1 MRSLLHS
8 SALSALLF
16 ATIASPAFAR
26 PQTTSQSPVV
36 AFSVPAGPLSTA
48 LPLFIRQSG
57 EQVLYSTDL
66 VLGRHSQGVSGART
80 TDEALAVL
88 LDGTGLAARRVR
100 PNTLVIFDPATR
112 AEASPDAVEIDDII
126 VTGSL
131 LRGVADGPSPVIT
144 VTRDEIDRRGHAT
157 VAQALAA
164 LPQNFG
170 GTANE
175 AAMGNGGDRTG
186 TNSFY
191 ASGVNLRGLGSD
203 ATLVLVNGRRLSG
216 TGNKGDF
223 ADVSTIPTAAIARV
237 DVLLDGASALY
248 GADAVGGVVNIILRT
263 DYEGAETR
271 FRIGSTWDG
280 ASEEVQ
286 IGQTLGRRWTSG
298 SIMAAYEYYDRTRLP
313 VADRSRA
320 GDADLRA
327 FGGDDRRRIFNNP
340 GNLVVFDNA
349 AGGYIPTH
357 AIPRGQNGVGLRP
370 SDFLAGQGNLY
381 NHREGLNV
389 LPHQRRHSVYAA
401 FNQDLGDRVAV
412 SADLRYGLREYQTA
426 SQGMAT
432 TFTVTSA
439 NPFFVSPT
447 GASSHIIAYNF
458 GRDLGNIVI
467 DGQAESLGASLG
479 TQIELAGDWRLDAY
493 VAYAEERGEVVNSRM
508 LNSTFLRE
516 ALGAVADNPGTPYSA
531 VRDGFFNPFADGSN
545 SSPAALAFIG
555 SGWSAG
561 EGETTVTSAN
571 ALADGTLFQLPGGE
585 VKLALGAAFRRE
597 TFERQDSS
605 FTSGITPSIGTRAS
619 FDRQVASAFA
629 EMRIPLFG
637 ADNRRPGFERLEVSA
652 AARFEDY
659 SDAGQTTSPKIGVLW
674 QPHTDLVLRANY
686 GESFRAP
693 ALRELHDSAD
703 QSPTFL
709 MRGSQQVLTEIL
721 YGGNLD
727 LEPEQARTWTVGGD
741 YRPSAV
747 PGLRLGLN
755 LFRIDFDNQIGQPAF
770 TSLTTAL
777 TNPALSAFV
786 RLIDPV
792 NNPQDRADMQALLDL
807 PTTALADLFPA
818 EAYGAI
824 VDARFVNTAS
834 VLLEGLD
841 ANLGYV
847 FDVGDHAF
855 DLDAN
860 LTYLNRFDTQATP
873 TAPVQSGM
881 NSPNLP
887 VDLRGRASFGW
898 RRADWGASAAL
909 NYVDGYPD
917 ITGRPIGSWTTAD
930 IQLRYAPTRG
940 PLEGTTVLLN
950 VQNLFDADPP
960 FYNAPEGVAYDAAN
974 ANVVGRFVSVQFTR
988 SW

>member
-1 MRSLLHS
+1 MRSLFHS
-8 SALSALLF
+8 SALATLLLAAAPPAL
-16 ATIASPAFAR
+16 
-26 PQTTSQSPVV
+26 SQSQPPAQAAIV
-36 AFSVPAGPLSTA
+36 AFNVPAGPLSTA

-57 EQVLYSTDL
+57 EQVLYSSDL
-66 VLGRHSQGVSGART
+66 VLGRQSAGVRGSRSS
-80 TDEALAVL
+80 DEALAVL
-88 LDGTGLAARRVR
+88 LEGTGLAARRIR
-100 PNTLVIFDPATR
+100 SNTLVIFDPSAR
-112 AEASPDAVEIDDII
+112 AEGAGEAVEIEDIV

-131 LRGVADGPSPVIT
+131 LRGVADGPSPVVT

-248 GADAVGGVVNIILRT
+248 GADAVGGVVNIILRD
-263 DYEGAETR
+263 DYDGAETR
-271 FRIGSTWDG
+271 FRVGSTWDG
-280 ASEEVQ
+280 TSEEVQ
-286 IGQTLGRRWTSG
+286 LGQTVGRRWATG
-298 SIMAAYEYYDRTRLP
+298 SVMAAYEYYDRTRLP
-313 VADRSRA
+313 VSARSRA

-327 FGGDDRRRIFNNP
+327 YGGDDRRRIFSNP
-340 GNLVVFDNA
+340 GNIVVFDNA
-349 AGGYIPTH
+349 VGGYVPTH
-357 AIPRGQNGVGLRP
+357 AIPPGQDGVGLQP
-370 SDFLAGQGNLY
+370 TDFLAGQGNLY

-389 LPHQRRHSVYAA
+389 LPHQRRHSLYAA
-401 FNQDLGDRVAV
+401 LNQKIGDRASL
-412 SADLRYGLREYQTA
+412 SADLRYGLRDYQTA

-458 GRDLGNIVI
+458 GRDLGNIII
-467 DGQAESLGASLG
+467 DGRAESLGASLG
-479 TQIELAGDWRLDAY
+479 TRIDLVGDWRFDAY
-493 VAYAEERGEVVNSRM
+493 VAYAEERGEVLNSRM

-516 ALGAVADNPGTPYSA
+516 ALGAVADNPVTAYSA
-531 VRDGFFNPFADGSN
+531 SRDGFFNPFADGSN

-561 EGETTVTSAN
+561 EGGTTVSSAN
-571 ALADGTLFQLPGGE
+571 ALVDGTLLQLPGGA
-585 VKLALGAAFRRE
+585 VKLAVGAAFRRE

-605 FTSGITPSIGTRAS
+605 FTSGVTPSIGARAA

-629 EMRIPLFG
+629 EVRIPLFG
-637 ADNRRPGFERLEVSA
+637 ADNRRAGFERLELSA

-674 QPHTDLVLRANY
+674 RPHEDLILRANY

-693 ALRELHDSAD
+693 ALRELHDAAD

-741 YRPSAV
+741 YRPSAL

-770 TSLTTAL
+770 TALTTAL

-792 NNPQDRADMQALLDL
+792 NNAQDRADMQALLDL

-824 VDARFVNTAS
+824 VDARFVNTSS
-834 VLLEGLD
+834 VRLEGVD
-841 ANLGYV
+841 ANLGYE
-847 FDVGDHAF
+847 FDLGDHAF
-855 DLDAN
+855 DVDAN
-860 LTYLNRFDTQATP
+860 LTYLDRFDTRATP
-873 TAPVQSGM
+873 TAPVQSGI

-887 VDLRGRASFGW
+887 VDLRGRASLGW
-898 RRADWGASAAL
+898 RRADWGASAAV

-930 IQLRYAPTRG
+930 VQLRYAPTRG
-940 PLEGTTVLLN
+940 PLEGTTMLLN

-974 ANVVGRFVSVQFTR
+974 ANVIGRFVSVQLTR